1 METATLAYFP
11 GSPFARMA
19 RILVIEWGLPVTP
32 VQWTFPPSPEL
43 FALNPLGQV
52 PALVLPDGTTRAPT
66 LIVLEHLWEMAG
78 SPAAAYDPARDR
90 QTLLT
95 ILQAGDAVVASLY
108 QRWAGLGSV
117 GPNLV
122 GYDPGARNLERF
134 ENALGWAEGLL
145 SDGRIARGITLPGVA
160 LAALLLWL
168 EVRDGPEWRNRP
180 GLARLVDELSPRAS
194 FEATRPQPW
203 SAWLGRNQ

>member
-1 METATLAYFP
+1 MEPAKLAYFP

-32 VQWTFPPSPEL
+32 VEWSFPPPPEL

-66 LIVLEHLWEMAG
+66 LIVLEALWDMAEA
-78 SPAAAYDPARDR
+78 PKAAYDPARDR

-108 QRWAGLGSV
+108 QKWAGLEPV
-117 GPNLV
+117 GLNLV

-134 ENALGWAEGLL
+134 DNAMGWAEARV
-145 SDGRIARGITLPGVA
+145 SDGTIAGGITLPGVA
-160 LAALLLWL
+160 LAAILLWL
-168 EVRDGPEWRNRP
+168 EVRGGPDWRHRP

-194 FEATRPQPW
+194 FEDTRPQPW
-203 SAWLGRNQ
+203 SAWLGRSR